1 MDNKQDELR
10 EMEGI
15 EDVHDTNVQNDPKA
29 SMTQMINQEHGELYL
44 EAIRKYPV
52 DEAID
57 RDAEKRLTRKL
68 DMRILPLLGICYFFY
83 VSSLYSS
90 FTSASPTISNI

>member
-1 MDNKQDELR
+1 MASMDNKKDDLR
-10 EMEGI
+10 EVEAVD
-15 EDVHDTNVQNDPKA
+15 DVQNTSTENDPKA
-29 SMTQMINQEHGELYL
+29 SMAQVINQEHGELYL

-57 RDAEKRLTRKL
+57 RDAEKRLIRKL

-83 VSSLYSS
+83 VSILTV
-90 FTSASPTISNI
+90 FNELR